1 MPDGVTISGNYFMAK
16 IIELQLEDNWMVE
29 PLELWDYSHPKYF
42 NWLGIVTRD
51 ENGNYQYN
59 WLKKSNCNDEYFNV
73 AQVKE
78 GDILYAGCKN
88 TYKNHRMVTSYYGVV
103 KKDADIIELIS
114 DTTYLKVKKQLESLK
129 EEE

>member
-1 MPDGVTISGNYFMAK
+1 MTISGIVFMAT
-16 IIELQLEDNWMVE
+16 IIELQLEDNRMVE

-51 ENGNYQYN
+51 ENGDYQYN
-59 WLKKSNCNDEYFNV
+59 WLKKSKCSDEYFNV

-88 TYKNHRMVTSYYGVV
+88 TYKNHRMVKAYYGVV
-103 KKDADIIELIS
+103 KKTSDSIELVC
-114 DTTYLKVKKQLESLK
+114 DTTYLKVKKQLESEK

>member
-59 WLKKSNCNDEYFNV
+59 WLKESKCSDEYFNV

-88 TYKNHRMVTSYYGVV
+88 TYKNHRIVTAYYGVV

-114 DTTYLKVKKQLESLK
+114 DTTYLKVKKQLESLN